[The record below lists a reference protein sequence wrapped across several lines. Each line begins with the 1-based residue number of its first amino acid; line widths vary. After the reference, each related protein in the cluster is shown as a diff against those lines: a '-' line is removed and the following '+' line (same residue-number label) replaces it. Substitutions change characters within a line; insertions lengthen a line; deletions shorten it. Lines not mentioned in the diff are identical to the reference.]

1 MSGSGGAVRRA
12 LWLWVGIVLAAC
24 RGVGSGTAAI
34 TVDKGATAT
43 SLAGALVSE
52 GLVPSEM
59 AWKVFLRTTAA
70 DCVQA
75 GRQEV
80 PRGASM
86 QDVLDALCSKPDPLT
101 IPITVIEGWTIR
113 DIDASLAKQ
122 RLAEPGAFLEIAK
135 PDTVDA
141 AFEITGPSL
150 EGYLLPDTYA
160 VDPEGFTALGF
171 AKTLVGAFHTRFA
184 KQADLGGR
192 SLHDVVVMASLL
204 EREEPTSDNRPLV
217 AGILWKRLDEGW
229 ALGVDATSRYGLAD
243 WSDRKAFLAR
253 LRNPDDPFN
262 TRLRKGLPPHAIG
275 SPSLDALRAATA
287 PKSSPY
293 YYYLHDRQGAL
304 HPAKDAAGHE
314 ANRRQFDVY

>member
-1 MSGSGGAVRRA
+1 MTGLGCVMRRA
-12 LWLWVGIVLAAC
+12 RLAAVWVLLVAC
-24 RGVGSGTAAI
+24 RGVGSGTAEI

-43 SLAGALVSE
+43 SLAGALAAE

-59 AWKVFLRTTAA
+59 AWKVFLRTTKA

-86 QDVLDALCSKPDPLT
+86 QDVLDALCSKPDPKT
-101 IPITVIEGWTIR
+101 ISITVIEGWTIR

-122 RLAEPGAFLEIAK
+122 RLSAPGAFLAIAK
-135 PDTVDA
+135 PDTVA
-141 AFEITGPSL
+141 APFPITGPSL

-160 VDPEGFTALGF
+160 VDPEGFTPLGF
-171 AKTLVGAFHTRFA
+171 ARTLVGAFDARFVQGA
-184 KQADLGGR
+184 SLGSR
-192 SLHDVVVMASLL
+192 SLHEIVVMASLL
-204 EREEPTSDNRPLV
+204 EREEPSSDNRPLV

-229 ALGVDATSRYGLAD
+229 ALGVDATSRYGLPD
-243 WSDRKAFLAR
+243 WNDRKAFLAR
-253 LRNPDDPFN
+253 LRNADDPFN

-293 YYYLHDRQGAL
+293 YYYLHDRQGGL

-314 ANRRQFDVY
+314 ANRREFDVY